1 MAAHRAPWMARNPP
15 VLRPEGKS
23 RFNKENPGPS
33 DAVGGGTVAGR
44 VIASVHAA
52 RRAIS
57 TTTTAHRNRAM
68 PDLWAENISKGG
80 SHSVGS
86 TTRIANP
93 VESRWLRAPAIRNA
107 SESALAVATD
117 TKIA

>member
-1 MAAHRAPWMARNPP
+1 MAAHRAPWMARNPT

-23 RFNKENPGPS
+23 RFNKENPRPS
-33 DAVGGGTVAGR
+33 DAVAGGTAAGW

-57 TTTTAHRNRAM
+57 TTKTAHRNRAR

-86 TTRIANP
+86 ATRIANP
-93 VESRWLRAPAIRNA
+93 VESRWLRTPAIH
-107 SESALAVATD
+107 SA
-117 TKIA
+117 